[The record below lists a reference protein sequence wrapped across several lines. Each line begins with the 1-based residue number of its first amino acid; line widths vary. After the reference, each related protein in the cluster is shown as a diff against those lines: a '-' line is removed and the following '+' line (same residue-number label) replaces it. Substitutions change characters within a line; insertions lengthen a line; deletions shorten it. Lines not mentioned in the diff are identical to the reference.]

1 MKKTVLKA
9 FISVLLTIV
18 YSSQVFAHGRWHHHD
33 GGGWVGPALV
43 GGIVTYSLMTP
54 RVVYAQ
60 PPIIYSPPPTLI
72 AQNDPAIWYYC
83 RSSQMYYPYTNACPE
98 GWQTVPAKPAY

>member
-1 MKKTVLKA
+1 MKNPFVKVVIATAAILMGICLPA
-9 FISVLLTIV
+9 
-18 YSSQVFAHGRWHHHD
+18 QAHGHRWH

-83 RSSQMYYPYTNACPE
+83 RSSQIGRAH
-98 GWQTVPAKPAY
+98 V